1 MITQIT
7 KSLIITINISIST
20 TVFAFNTQEEHNQ
33 ICLECHKNSKN
44 YNHDEDFY
52 EARSMGKLKSISDL
66 KGQINRCSNFY
77 GSAWFP
83 EKEVQ
88 IVKHLNNKYYQFINK
103 IEKTIQASNIE

>member
-20 TVFAFNTQEEHNQ
+20 TVFAFNTKEEHNQ

-66 KGQINRCSNFY
+66 NGQINRCSNFY

-83 EKEVQ
+83 EEEAQ
-88 IVKHLNNKYYQFINK
+88 IVKYLNNKYYQFIKN
-103 IEKTIQASNIE
+103 EKTIQASNTE